1 MTWWRAGAGASLP
14 RAGAAAQA
22 RPGEGDDG
30 LMSSLFSVSDPVVS
44 DKLVAS
50 LATWGPAFRISLDLY
65 INSYETI
72 DADSDWAEILFVTST
87 MNQCCNIGDRIP
99 AMFAHKDGYI
109 KTSTQIGNEGS
120 KSFEHAP
127 LDVTTW
133 YAVELLQHL
142 EEDKVTIYFCFFS
155 EERLNLTFLVYL
167 YDENKWVGH

>member
-1 MTWWRAGAGASLP
+1 MTWWRAGGGASP
-14 RAGAAAQA
+14 ARVGAAAQA
-22 RPGEGDDG
+22 GPREGDDG
-30 LMSSLFSVSDPVVS
+30 LTSSLFSVSDPVMS

-50 LATWGPAFRISLDLY
+50 LPTWGPAFRISLDLY

-72 DADSDWAEILFVTST
+72 DADSDWADILFVTST

-99 AMFAHKDGYI
+99 ALFAHKDGYI
-109 KTSTQIGNEGS
+109 KTSTQIGNKGA

-142 EEDKVTIYFCFFS
+142 EEDKVTCYFCFL
-155 EERLNLTFLVYL
+155 RDLI
-167 YDENKWVGH
+167 

>member
-1 MTWWRAGAGASLP
+1 MQ
-14 RAGAAAQA
+14 AQHV
-22 RPGEGDDG
+22 RGQQRRNDLDWLNRGTEDEVDC
-30 LMSSLFSVSDPVVS
+30 LMSSLFTDPVVS

-50 LATWGPAFRISLDLY
+50 LPTWGPAFQISLDLY
-65 INSYETI
+65 IKSYENI
-72 DADSDWAEILFVTST
+72 DADADWAEILFVTST

-99 AMFAHKDGYI
+99 ALFAHKDGYI